1 MKIIKN
7 LIIVLI
13 GINLLFVGTQAT
25 AAVKAGATCTK
36 LGATSTSAGKKY
48 TCIKSGKKLAW
59 NKGVAVV
66 TKPTPVQ
73 TPAVSPAAT
82 PTPTP
87 SATPTVAPT
96 PIPQP
101 TQTARPINQLF
112 WKFKVESNVLYRN
125 VEANGSWLTTDSR
138 KNDEFD
144 PIRVKA
150 WQEIKSVAIP
160 NERQKSVTY
169 FVGPNVDPAVENA
182 YRFLIE
188 KSLLY
193 FNSWMK
199 PEVPLFIHIYTE
211 KDREFFKQSME
222 IYVNGAQDYS
232 RLEAD
237 LKNYDGPNSNF
248 SPSGGVTIGALKT
261 KSTDW
266 VNFATFALDSELRS
280 EGILMYMI
288 PHEISHHWQFSTMQ
302 PLMRRSGSDRSSCN
316 FFEGGAVLLGSSIAV
331 DHLGWFSDEM
341 DVITRRIS
349 QNSPQFNPKTSE
361 EIVEELMKFSS
372 SSASNALGC
381 TTGYSLGA
389 LAYEWLI
396 AEKGIQILQDLTKA
410 FNATTSVSDGIKQ
423 ATGWSDRDFYTR
435 ASEYVLRAWNR
446 AVSLKP

>member
-1 MKIIKN
+1 VKK
-7 LIIVLI
+7 LLAVLVTAA
-13 GINLLFVGTQAT
+13 LFLVPLNAV
-25 AAVKAGATCTK
+25 AAVKAGDTCKKVGTTAT
-36 LGATSTSAGKKY
+36 ANGKKY
-48 TCIKSGKKLAW
+48 TCIKSGKKLVW
-59 NKGVAVV
+59 NKGLSIV
-66 TKPTPVQ
+66 TKPTAIATPSVSPTA
-73 TPAVSPAAT
+73 TPA
-82 PTPTP
+82 PTP
-87 SATPTVAPT
+87 SATPSVIPT
-96 PIPQP
+96 ATPQP
-101 TQTARPINQLF
+101 TQTVRSINQLF
-112 WKFKVESNVLYRN
+112 WKFKVENSVLYRN
-125 VEANGSWLTTDSR
+125 VEATGNWITTDTR
-138 KNDEFD
+138 KSDEFD

-150 WQEIKSVAIP
+150 WQEIKSIAIP
-160 NERQKSVTY
+160 SERQKSVTY

-199 PEVPLFIHIYTE
+199 PEVPLYIHIYTE
-211 KDREFFKQSME
+211 KDREFFKQSMDL
-222 IYVNGAQDYS
+222 YVNGIQDYN
-232 RLEAD
+232 RLEVD

-316 FFEGGAVLLGSSIAV
+316 FFEGSAVLLGSSVTV

-349 QNSPQFNPKTSE
+349 RNSPQFNPKTSE

-396 AEKGIQILQDLTKA
+396 AEKGIQILPDLTKA
-410 FNATTSVSDGIKQ
+410 FNVTTSVSDGIKQ
-423 ATGWSDRDFYTR
+423 VTGWTDREFYTR
-435 ASEYVLRAWNR
+435 ASDYVLRAWNR
-446 AVSLKP
+446 AVTLKP